1 MHYRCESG
9 DDSNFK
15 ASPHRA
21 RPSPA
26 LSDNH
31 THFPENGHLVA
42 TLQYIRYIPHRCQT
56 ASNEIEWIP
65 TTHVKPVDGLPQIF
79 WSDYTPWTEANLWAR
94 ERATTGDTSI
104 QTVQANLLALHA
116 YATWLEAS
124 GTNWTDFPQ
133 KKADRCLIKYRGA
146 LVTARNTGHIAP
158 STASARMSVAV
169 QFYRWLY
176 MSGLFSPEA
185 AMWNERSVGIRI
197 TDFTGLERTVHVKS
211 TDLAIPNRKAPGARL
226 EDGLLPLSVGDR
238 DSLLE
243 FAAHH
248 ASEELKLMLALG
260 FFSGMRIGT
269 IADLKI
275 QTLEN
280 AAPDP
285 ASKELFRLAVGPGA
299 HPPVHTKS
307 GVTGQ
312 VYITAELL
320 NAVRTYFYSTRR
332 LKRQSIAKEADRNVV
347 FLTVRGNRYAQHCAN
362 KSSAINVEL
371 HALRKRGEA
380 SGVQALR
387 HFHFHQS
394 RATYATELARLAI
407 SVAGAINAIALV
419 REALLHKNE
428 STSLQYIKFVET
440 SPAKERANNAFS
452 EAFLGLIR
460 SRERAFHE

>member
-1 MHYRCESG
+1 M
-9 DDSNFK
+9 
-15 ASPHRA
+15 
-21 RPSPA
+21 
-26 LSDNH
+26 
-31 THFPENGHLVA
+31 A
-42 TLQYIRYIPHRCQT
+42 TLEYIRYIPHRWQL
-56 ASNEIEWIP
+56 ASNQIAWIQLA
-65 TTHVKPVDGLPQIF
+65 HFEPVDGLPQIF
-79 WSDYTPWTEANLWAR
+79 WADFAPWTAVNLWAR
-94 ERATTGDTSI
+94 ERATNGDTSI
-104 QTVQANLLALHA
+104 QTVQANLIALHA
-116 YATWLEAS
+116 YANWLEAS
-124 GTNWTDFPQ
+124 GSKWTDFPTR
-133 KKADRCLIKYRGA
+133 KADRCLVKYRGA
-146 LVTARNTGHIAP
+146 LIAARNQGDIAP

-211 TDLAIPNRKAPGARL
+211 TDLAIANRKAPGARL
-226 EDGLLPLSVGDR
+226 EDGLLPLSVSDR

-248 ASEELKLMLALG
+248 ASEELQLMLALG
-260 FFSGMRIGT
+260 FFAGMRIGT

-275 QTLEN
+275 QTIES

-285 ASKELFRLAVGPGA
+285 ASKQLFRIAVGPGA
-299 HPPVHTKS
+299 HPPVHTKG

-312 VYITAELL
+312 VYITADLL
-320 NAVRTYFYSTRR
+320 NAVRAYFYSTRR

-347 FLTVRGNRYAQHCAN
+347 FLTSRGNRYAQHCVN
-362 KSSAINVEL
+362 KSSAINVEI

-380 SGVQALR
+380 SGVHALR
-387 HFHFHQS
+387 RFHFHQS

-460 SRERAFHE
+460 SREGAFHQ

>member
-1 MHYRCESG
+1 M
-9 DDSNFK
+9 
-15 ASPHRA
+15 
-21 RPSPA
+21 
-26 LSDNH
+26 
-31 THFPENGHLVA
+31 A
-42 TLQYIRYIPHRCQT
+42 TLEYIRYTPHRWHLT
-56 ASNEIEWIP
+56 SNQIAWIQLA
-65 TTHVKPVDGLPQIF
+65 HSEPVDGLPQIF

-94 ERATTGDTSI
+94 ERASTGDTSI

-116 YATWLEAS
+116 YANWLELS

-146 LVTARNTGHIAP
+146 LVMARNAGYIAP
-158 STASARMSVAV
+158 STASARMSVTV
-169 QFYRWLY
+169 QFYRWIY
-176 MSGLFSPEA
+176 KSGLISPEA

-197 TDFTGLERTVHVKS
+197 SDTTGLERTVLVQS
-211 TDLAIPNRKAPGARL
+211 TDLAIPKRKAPGARL
-226 EDGLLPLSVGDR
+226 EDGLLPLSLSDR

-248 ASEELKLMLALG
+248 ASDELQLMLALG
-260 FFSGMRIGT
+260 FFCGMRLGT

-275 QTLEN
+275 ETLEN

-285 ASKELFRLAVGPGA
+285 ATPELFRLAVGPGA
-299 HPPVHTKS
+299 HPPVHTK
-307 GVTGQ
+307 GGATGQ
-312 VYITAELL
+312 VYITKDLL
-320 NAVRTYFYSTRR
+320 NAVRAYFYSARR
-332 LKRQSIAKEADRNVV
+332 LKRQSIATEADRNVV
-347 FLTVRGNRYAQHCAN
+347 FLTARGNRYAQHCAN
-362 KSSAINVEL
+362 KSSAINVQI

-380 SGVQALR
+380 NGVHALR

-452 EAFLGLIR
+452 EAFLGLIKSR
-460 SRERAFHE
+460 SGALHD